1 MKLLRFFMSSI
12 LWVTVLVAD
21 VGCYPEQTNVSL
33 TTSQLRQASQG
44 KLVPIVMESD
54 CVCTVSISR
63 IRSEVADRRGANLS
77 GGMSESDLVAFAK
90 RSVDYTGR
98 RISQLMKDNCWF
110 ESTASHQGTN
120 CILRIRT
127 YEKGVLARNDAFT
140 KVADGE
146 ESIVR
151 VTLQTYPS
159 DEKSLRPQL
168 SVSPKAEIRMKEMVE
183 TLEEE
188 SESTGGTDYA
198 LVDLTALLNPAFYQ
212 RHAFFITGDDDTVV
226 SVKGGDVPETS
237 AVVRKGSVISV
248 TNLVTT
254 LLSIELR

>member
-1 MKLLRFFMSSI
+1 MKLMPCSLLSFSLAIALM
-12 LWVTVLVAD
+12 VC

-63 IRSEVADRRGANLS
+63 IRSVADRRGANLS

-90 RSVDYTGR
+90 RSADYTGR

-159 DEKSLRPQL
+159 DERSLRPQL
-168 SVSPKAEIRMKEMVE
+168 SVSPQAEKRIKEVAE

-188 SESTGGTDYA
+188 FESNDRNDYA
-198 LVDLTALLNPAFYQ
+198 LVDLTTLLNPAFYQ
-212 RHAFFITGDDDTVV
+212 RHAFSITGDDDTVV
-226 SVKGGDVPETS
+226 SVKGGDILETS
-237 AVVRKGSVISV
+237 AVVRKGTVVCV
-248 TNLVTT
+248 TNLVSA
-254 LLSIELR
+254 LLSMELR

>member
-1 MKLLRFFMSSI
+1 MKIMSCSLLSFCWVIVLMSC
-12 LWVTVLVAD
+12 
-21 VGCYPEQTNVSL
+21 VGCYPEQTNISL
-33 TTSQLRQASQG
+33 TTSQLRKASQG
-44 KLVPIVMESD
+44 ELVPIIIESD

-63 IRSEVADRRGANLS
+63 IRSEVAAWRGANVS
-77 GGMSESDLVAFAK
+77 DVMSESDLVAFAK
-90 RSVDYTGR
+90 RSVDHTGR
-98 RISQLMKDNCWF
+98 RVSLLMKGSCWF
-110 ESTASHQGTN
+110 DTTASHEGTN
-120 CILRIRT
+120 CILRIHA
-127 YEKGVLARNDAFT
+127 YEKGMLARSEAFS
-140 KVADGE
+140 KIADSDE
-146 ESIVR
+146 FVVR

-168 SVSPKAEIRMKEMVE
+168 SVSPKAEKRMKEIVE

-188 SESTGGTDYA
+188 SESAGGTDYA